1 MATVDTFLADLRG
14 YIQHQD
20 EQPLLGPNFYRGL
33 LAGELSRQ
41 QLKKWALNLFYVTG
55 QHIRAFGGIFMNT
68 GLGPLDRKIR
78 RHIVENLRKAGI
90 GWLWAWMPASESI
103 WVDWERSIKRRDRS
117 CMT

>member
-41 QLKKWALNLFYVTG
+41 QLKNG
-55 QHIRAFGGIFMNT
+55 RSISFMS
-68 GLGPLDRKIR
+68 
-78 RHIVENLRKAGI
+78 
-90 GWLWAWMPASESI
+90 PASISGLL
-103 WVDWERSIKRRDRS
+103 VGFL
-117 CMT
+117 